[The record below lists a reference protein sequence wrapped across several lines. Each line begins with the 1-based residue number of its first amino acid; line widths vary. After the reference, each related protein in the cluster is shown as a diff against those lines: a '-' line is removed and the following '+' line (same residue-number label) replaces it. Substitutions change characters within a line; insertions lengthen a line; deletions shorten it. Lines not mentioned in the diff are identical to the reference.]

1 MDSTPTPATQHPV
14 AQSPGLPGLLV
25 RAGVVGVLA
34 AGLSLLAHQTLQP
47 VLLPSQQVLDLASGY
62 PPEGV
67 PADIIA
73 KIASER
79 DRVARLNV
87 ALKAVSLSVLLALGG
102 SFLLTPG
109 NPLTLTALGSTLL
122 AVVASGIV
130 AAPVGWASELLI
142 QQSKAM
148 SGVLDVQQLMMGA
161 VICAAGAGLAA
172 ACGNLRGGNYAQRIL
187 GGCVGGAVG
196 AVIFVLVMGL
206 AYPGIQVH
214 SLLPVEQ
221 ETTVIWFFAVALGV
235 AGGYALSSAHRPT
248 APAAHTAQSGNSAES
263 PSA

>member
-1 MDSTPTPATQHPV
+1 MDSTSTPVTQHPV

-34 AGLSLLAHQTLQP
+34 AGLSLLAHQNLQP
-47 VLLPSQQVLDLASGY
+47 VLLPSQQILDLAIGY

-79 DRVARLNV
+79 ERVARLNV
-87 ALKAVSLSVLLALGG
+87 ALKAVSLSVLLAAGG
-102 SFLLTPG
+102 SLLLTPG
-109 NPLTLTALGSTLL
+109 NPFTLPALGSTLL
-122 AVVASGIV
+122 AVVASGMIAV
-130 AAPVGWASELLI
+130 PVGWGSELLI

-148 SGVLDVQQLMMGA
+148 SGVLDVQQLMVGA
-161 VICAAGAGLAA
+161 VICGAGAGLAA
-172 ACGNLRGGNYAQRIL
+172 ACGNLRGTNYAKRIL
-187 GGCVGGAVG
+187 GGCAGGAVG
-196 AVIFVLVMGL
+196 AAIFVLAMGL

-235 AGGYALSSAHRPT
+235 TGGYALSSVNSPSAAGAQT
-248 APAAHTAQSGNSAES
+248 AESGNSAES
-263 PSA
+263 QPA